1 VPLNNE
7 KKSSK
12 RRCWK
17 GEQKGV
23 IVSATT
29 TYCQLGTA
37 CTKAQSV
44 GKIFKNIKC
53 VYVCMYVWHY
63 RRDPTGVICLG
74 QPREWDYESL
84 Y

>member
-37 CTKAQSV
+37 CIKARSV
-44 GKIFKNIKC
+44 GKMFKSIKC
-53 VYVCMYVWHY
+53 MCMWHY
-63 RRDPTGVICLG
+63 RRDPTDVICLE
-74 QPREWDYESL
+74 QLHEWDYESL

>member
-1 VPLNNE
+1 V
-7 KKSSK
+7 
-12 RRCWK
+12 
-17 GEQKGV
+17 QKDV

-37 CTKAQSV
+37 CTKVGSV
-44 GKIFKNIKC
+44 GEMFKSIKC
-53 VYVCMYVWHY
+53 VCVCVWHY

-74 QPREWDYESL
+74 QLGEWDYESL